1 MSLKH
6 ALLGLIDLESGS
18 GYDLSQR
25 IRNSIGFFWPSTH
38 QQIYKA
44 LHELLVEGCLDVEE
58 EPQQHRPD
66 RRIYSIN
73 PRGREKLQKWL
84 DEPSQP
90 TKIRDAFLIRVFCAH
105 LWDQAHLLNQLQSG
119 QHQHQQVLGRYQRL
133 AEHMDQWPEDRR
145 NRYQYARH
153 TLQLGIYIEEA
164 WQRWCLELQ
173 ELYAQK

>member
-6 ALLGLIDLESGS
+6 ALLGLIDLEPGS
-18 GYDLSQR
+18 GYDLTQR

-44 LHELLVEGCLDVEE
+44 LHELLHEGCLDVEE

-66 RRIYSIN
+66 RRIYSMTQH
-73 PRGREKLQKWL
+73 GREELQRWL
-84 DEPSQP
+84 DKPSPP

-105 LWDQAHLLNQLQSG
+105 LWDEAHLVERLNDEQQR
-119 QHQHQQVLGRYQRL
+119 HQHVWEVYQRL
-133 AEHMDQWPEDRR
+133 AGRMDQWPESRR
-145 NRYQYARH
+145 KRYRFARH

-164 WQRWCLELQ
+164 WQRWCRELQ
-173 ELYAQK
+173 ELYADK